1 MAIIEG
7 GHIVP
12 PRTQATSRSPA
23 PLGLSNSFFRGY
35 MNGDDDDYNSS
46 PSRDRSN
53 DSGVEFSD
61 YSPERNPR
69 SHLTSAKSIDVI
81 REDDEDVD
89 DDENYDV
96 PLNIG
101 K

>member
-1 MAIIEG
+1 
-7 GHIVP
+7 
-12 PRTQATSRSPA
+12 
-23 PLGLSNSFFRGY
+23 

-89 DDENYDV
+89 DDESDDV